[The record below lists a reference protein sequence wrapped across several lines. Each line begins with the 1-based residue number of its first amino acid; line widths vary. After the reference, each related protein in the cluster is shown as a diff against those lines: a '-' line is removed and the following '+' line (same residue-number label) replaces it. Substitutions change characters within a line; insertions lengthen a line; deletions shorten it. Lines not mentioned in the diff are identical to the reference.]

1 MTNTMIFLS
10 RRALKR
16 CVQAVFSV
24 FCILAF
30 ALTSSAQQRGD
41 TLTLATYTYSTNNRL
56 QNIAPLGAFLERQL
70 HRPVRTLSFPDPP
83 SLANAVKLG
92 VVDIAVMNTFGY
104 LLLAAS
110 PNEKGIPVATFRIAA
125 GQSSNYRTIILARN
139 GLKGTNNDWLRKNAK
154 TLAVAFVSPGSTTGN
169 LIPRLYFASHS
180 IADAESAFARVVYAG
195 THAEALNMVRA
206 GKVDIAAL
214 ASEVYE
220 NSPRDS
226 LQSAQKLTTLW
237 TSPDIKLGPV
247 VVKSSLSASVRKA
260 ITKQLVGIERTAP
273 EAFSALRD
281 GWTEAKLADAL
292 VPTNDRY
299 YDDVRRMFGNPKRA
313 AELIAKFAR

>member
-1 MTNTMIFLS
+1 MKQNYIQAMFIMV
-10 RRALKR
+10 
-16 CVQAVFSV
+16 CVWL
-24 FCILAF
+24 LAWVY
-30 ALTSSAQQRGD
+30 SSAQPAVQLAD

-83 SLANAVKLG
+83 SLANAVKSG

-104 LLLAAS
+104 LLLTAS
-110 PNEKGIPVATFRIAA
+110 PKQKGVPVATFRIPA
-125 GQSSNYRTIILARN
+125 GKSSNYRTIVLARN
-139 GLKGTNNDWLRKNAK
+139 GLEITGKVWLRNKAK

-169 LIPRLYFASHS
+169 LIPRLYFASQG

-195 THAEALNMVRA
+195 THAEALNLVRT

-220 NSPRDS
+220 NSSSDS
-226 LQSAQKLTTLW
+226 LQTSQKLTTLW

-247 VVKSSLSASVRKA
+247 VVKSSLSVSEQKA

-273 EAFSALRD
+273 EAFTALRD

-299 YDDVRRMFGNPKRA
+299 YDDVRRMFGEPKKA

>member
-1 MTNTMIFLS
+1 MIFS
-10 RRALKR
+10 AHHVARCAQALVSIF
-16 CVQAVFSV
+16 CV
-24 FCILAF
+24 IAF
-30 ALTSSAQQRGD
+30 TLTTPAQQRGD

-83 SLANAVKLG
+83 SLANAVKSG

-110 PNEKGIPVATFRIAA
+110 PNEKGTPVATFRIAA
-125 GQSSNYRTIILARN
+125 GQSSNYRTIVLARN
-139 GLKGTNNDWLRKNAK
+139 GLEITSKAWLRKNAK

-169 LIPRLYFASHS
+169 LIPRLYFASHG

-195 THAEALNMVRA
+195 THAEALNLVRT
-206 GKVDIAAL
+206 GEVDIAAL

-226 LQSAQKLTTLW
+226 SQPAQKLTTLW

-247 VVKSSLSASVRKA
+247 VVRSYLSVSVRNA

-273 EAFSALRD
+273 EAFTALRD

-299 YDDVRRMFGNPKRA
+299 YDDVRRMFGNPKKA